1 MRNKRHVHLGRH
13 NFSVHKDT
21 GLGVTGIR
29 LCEYIFFTVS
39 HTVLYR
45 TTFLSCAARQRVAV
59 RGGARL
65 GDWSGIGRCW
75 RFNGAN
81 GGSLR

>member
-59 RGGARL
+59 RALCGWGT
-65 GDWSGIGRCW
+65 GR
-75 RFNGAN
+75 GAN
-81 GGSLR
+81 GASLR